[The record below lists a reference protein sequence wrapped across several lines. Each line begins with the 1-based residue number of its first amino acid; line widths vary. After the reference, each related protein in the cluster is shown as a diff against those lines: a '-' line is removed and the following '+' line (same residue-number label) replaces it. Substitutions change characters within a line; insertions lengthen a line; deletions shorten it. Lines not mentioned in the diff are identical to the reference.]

1 MKADIHPA
9 YYENLKI
16 TCACGNII
24 IAGSTKKEL
33 KTELCSACH
42 PFYTGKQKLI
52 DTAGRV
58 DKFLEK
64 VKKMQAM
71 KAKKVA
77 SADVIDME
85 QTFEAETV
93 EFEEKKPVKEMAPAV
108 VKSKKVA
115 VKKPKKAAVKVKKT
129 VTKAKAKMTKV
140 KTVTAKTK
148 KTVGSGTKKS
158 PSAKKLSKSKTIK
171 ATKK

>member
-9 YYENLKI
+9 YFENLKI

-24 IAGSTKKEL
+24 IAGSTRKEL
-33 KTELCSACH
+33 RTELCSACH

-71 KAKKVA
+71 KAKKVEA
-77 SADVIDME
+77 ADVTNME
-85 QTFEAETV
+85 QTFESETV
-93 EFEEKKPVKEMAPAV
+93 EFAAEAAREL
-108 VKSKKVA
+108 
-115 VKKPKKAAVKVKKT
+115 PKKIADKK
-129 VTKAKAKMTKV
+129 TKAKAAKAKV
-140 KTVTAKTK
+140 GTGRDLSVKAKKTAAKPKKTISPPKKKTAGKKTAAVKKLTKTK
-148 KTVGSGTKKS
+148 K
-158 PSAKKLSKSKTIK
+158 
-171 ATKK
+171 